1 MSCKILL
8 KCKWPSPKFS
18 EVHFQVWWAFQEPT
32 CPCVYHNQ
40 RPLYKW
46 VLSKRSKVLLFR
58 PLPVSLGHYEPLP
71 LLAVILVLK
80 WTLIF
85 PPEVFC
91 TCQSLCQC
99 PIPSPSWAESL
110 IEMPPSLWSLPLA
123 CPTLYGFGH
132 WVFPSSHFSFLSKCS
147 YLSST
152 SSLPCKVHES
162 RYPCPGH
169 CGLPRDGLR
178 CFIHICWIHRCWGWT
193 SSELEIR
200 VISCTIFRYWG
211 WLCLSNYPARVTSS
225 DFS

>member
-58 PLPVSLGHYEPLP
+58 PLPVSLGHYEPLS
-71 LLAVILVLK
+71 LLAVILFLK

-132 WVFPSSHFSFLSKCS
+132 WVFPPSHFSFLSKCS

-162 RYPCPGH
+162 RYLTKRHEINMKVNKNTLKNVFRIFNHNTPK
-169 CGLPRDGLR
+169 LEKVRY
-178 CFIHICWIHRCWGWT
+178 
-193 SSELEIR
+193 SSTEECMKKLGYTHLTR
-200 VISCTIFRYWG
+200 
-211 WLCLSNYPARVTSS
+211 
-225 DFS
+225 